1 MLYRGDQETPALQY
15 LQGSRLRGIAAV
27 SGVGGRE
34 YAGALDRQDPLPP
47 LQGHQGGA
55 SMTPEHVLT
64 IVELACYRVSERMEK
79 RNTQHDAELGRVVR
93 AIGEEIA
100 AILRDHNK
108 AEPA

>member
-1 MLYRGDQETPALQY
+1 
-15 LQGSRLRGIAAV
+15 
-27 SGVGGRE
+27 
-34 YAGALDRQDPLPP
+34 
-47 LQGHQGGA
+47 
-55 SMTPEHVLT
+55 MTPEHVLT